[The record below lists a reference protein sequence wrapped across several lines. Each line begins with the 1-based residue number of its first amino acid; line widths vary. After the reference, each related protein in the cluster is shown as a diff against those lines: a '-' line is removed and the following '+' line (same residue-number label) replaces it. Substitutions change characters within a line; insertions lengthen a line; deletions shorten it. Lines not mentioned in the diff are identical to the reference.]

1 MRSAR
6 IVKPKQYL
14 EIKQL
19 ETPKPED
26 SQVIMKVKSSAAVIV
41 MFIYGKQARVF

>member
-26 SQVIMKVKSSAAVIV
+26 SQVVMKVKSSAVCHSDVHLWEA
-41 MFIYGKQARVF
+41 G

>member
-6 IVKPKQYL
+6 IVKPKQHL

-26 SQVIMKVKSSAAVIV
+26 SQVIMKVKSSAVCQSDVHLWEA
-41 MFIYGKQARVF
+41 G